1 MMLNKTAHKTFVLSA
16 AMIALALLSILPVA
30 AGETVLTVNTTSDSS
45 SWFISG
51 EASLVMNGFDLNA
64 LGIARPAVIDRV
76 SISVDSPTPGV
87 PVEMVIYEDA
97 NGGSPSDA
105 TLAGRRQVDITTSG
119 VFTVTLDTPITINQ
133 PAVWIGF
140 YLPVDFEFLADTSG
154 PSVLTYWA
162 WTPGATFD
170 LNSLA
175 SAAVLGPADGSAPV
189 NLNMNG
195 KARITAEIT
204 GADGTTAGATTAG
217 TLTQTAGASGVD
229 LNVLAAYPL
238 CEAALW
244 DTADEFVSLSDS
256 VNMHCREVPL
266 WQSPAAPDGYVRRG
280 PLYDIMFY
288 KDGGVVA
295 AGRMDIAVTHCIRPE
310 AGDLASA
317 VIGSAYGVP
326 RQWHVLPSQRFGDLV
341 CAEVRRGGNLSYF
354 VPFGTAAATTP

>member
-1 MMLNKTAHKTFVLSA
+1 MMTRIVRKTFSLSA
-16 AMIALALLSILPVA
+16 AVIGIALLTILPVA
-30 AGETVLTVNTTSDSS
+30 AGDTVLTVNTTSDST

-64 LGIARPAVIDRV
+64 LGIARPAVIDKV

-105 TLAGRRQVDITTSG
+105 TLAGRRQVDITASG

-140 YLPVDFEFLADTSG
+140 YLPVDFSFFADTSG
-154 PSVLTYWA
+154 SSVLTYWA
-162 WTPGATFD
+162 WTPGGTFD
-170 LNSLA
+170 LNNLS
-175 SAAVLGPADGSAPV
+175 SAAVIGPADGSAPV
-189 NLNMNG
+189 SLNMNG

-204 GADGTTAGATTAG
+204 GAVGSTAGATTAG
-217 TLTQTAGASGVD
+217 AITQTAGASGVD
-229 LNVLAAYPL
+229 LNVLATYPL
-238 CEAALW
+238 CENALW

-266 WQSPAAPDGYVRRG
+266 WQSPANPDGYVRRG
-280 PLYDIMFY
+280 PLYDIIFY

-295 AGRMDIAVTHCIRPE
+295 AGRMDVAVTHCIRPE

-317 VIGSAYGVP
+317 VIGNAFGVP
-326 RQWHVLPSQRFGDLV
+326 RQWHILPSQRFGDLI